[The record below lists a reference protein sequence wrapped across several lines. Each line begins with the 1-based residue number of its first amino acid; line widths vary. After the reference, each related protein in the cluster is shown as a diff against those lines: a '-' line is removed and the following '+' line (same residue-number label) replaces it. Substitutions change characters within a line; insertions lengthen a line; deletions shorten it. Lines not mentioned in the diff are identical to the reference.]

1 MLNNKEIEQVK
12 ETAFLGIVLD
22 EHLTWKPQIAYTAN
36 KVSKSIGVIR
46 KSSFYLKKETIRIL
60 YFSMIYPYLQYC
72 NLVWANTYQKNL
84 SRLVILQKRIVRI
97 INKSGD
103 NLAHT
108 SPIFKDLYLLKFED
122 IQKLQISQLMFLIKN
137 NSSPSNF
144 QNLFILNS
152 QIHKY
157 NTRSS
162 KSFHLPRIRT
172 KLRQFS
178 IKYQGSMT
186 FKSLSIDIKEST
198 TYSSFTKKLKSHLIS
213 KY

>member
-1 MLNNKEIEQVK
+1 MLNKKEIEQVK
-12 ETAFLGIVLD
+12 ETVFLGIVLD
-22 EHLTWKPQIAYTAN
+22 EHLTWRPHIVYTAN

-60 YFSMIYPYLQYC
+60 YFSMISPYLQYC

-84 SRLVILQKRIVRI
+84 SRIVILQKRIVRI
-97 INKSGD
+97 INKSD
-103 NLAHT
+103 NLVHT

-122 IQKLQISQLMFLIKN
+122 IRKLQISQLMFLIKN

-157 NTRSS
+157 NTSSS
-162 KSFHLPRIRT
+162 KSFHLPSIRT

-178 IKYQGSMT
+178 IKYQGPTGAYVAFSGGCT
-186 FKSLSIDIKEST
+186 LSLSGPRV
-198 TYSSFTKKLKSHLIS
+198 SSP
-213 KY
+213 

>member
-1 MLNNKEIEQVK
+1 
-12 ETAFLGIVLD
+12 
-22 EHLTWKPQIAYTAN
+22 
-36 KVSKSIGVIR
+36 
-46 KSSFYLKKETIRIL
+46 
-60 YFSMIYPYLQYC
+60 MIYPYLQYC

-97 INKSGD
+97 INKSD

-122 IQKLQISQLMFLIKN
+122 IRKLQISQFMFLIKN

-144 QNLFILNS
+144 QTLFILYW

-178 IKYQGSMT
+178 IKYQGPVT
-186 FKSLSIDIKEST
+186 FNSLSIDIKEST
-198 TYSSFTKKLKSHLIS
+198 TFSSFTKKLKSHLIS